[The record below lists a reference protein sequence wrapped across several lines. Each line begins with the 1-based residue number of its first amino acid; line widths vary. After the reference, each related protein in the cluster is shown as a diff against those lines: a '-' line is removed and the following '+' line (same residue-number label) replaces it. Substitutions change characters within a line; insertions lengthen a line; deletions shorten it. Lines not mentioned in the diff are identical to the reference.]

1 MNEQLI
7 LILFTIRESMSNA
20 PEEGEE
26 REFIAPD
33 LLCEKGIHPKCKR
46 NDITS
51 YLHYVDCENCPLMYK
66 DEYGYASDIQDV
78 IKNLRGNSNDKS

>member
-7 LILFTIRESMSNA
+7 LILFSIRESMSDA

-26 REFIAPD
+26 KEFIAPD
-33 LLCEKGIHPKCKR
+33 LLCEKAVHPKCLLT
-46 NDITS
+46 DINPERIM
-51 YLHYVDCENCPLMYK
+51 CENCPLMYR

-78 IKNLRGNSNDKS
+78 IKNLRGNSNGKS

>member
-33 LLCEKGIHPKCKR
+33 LLCEKGIHPRCK
-46 NDITS
+46 
-51 YLHYVDCENCPLMYK
+51 VDAIVLYGDSIACEDCPLMYK

>member
-33 LLCEKGIHPKCKR
+33 LLCEIAVHPKCLLTGIEPER
-46 NDITS
+46 IHCGD
-51 YLHYVDCENCPLMYK
+51 CPLMYK

-78 IKNLRGNSNDKS
+78 IKNLRGNSNGKS

>member
-33 LLCEKGIHPKCKR
+33 LLCEIAVHPKCLLIGIESER
-46 NDITS
+46 I
-51 YLHYVDCENCPLMYK
+51 HCESCPLMYK

-78 IKNLRGNSNDKS
+78 IKNLRGNSNGKS

>member
-7 LILFTIRESMSNA
+7 LILFTIRESMSNT

-33 LLCEKGIHPKCKR
+33 LLCEIAIHPKCLLT
-46 NDITS
+46 DIS
-51 YLHYVDCENCPLMYK
+51 SERIMCENCPLMYR

-78 IKNLRGNSNDKS
+78 IKTLRGNSNGKS

>member
-20 PEEGEE
+20 PEKGEE

-33 LLCEKGIHPKCKR
+33 LLCERGIHPRCK
-46 NDITS
+46 
-51 YLHYVDCENCPLMYK
+51 VDAFALYGNTIACEDCPLMYK
-66 DEYGYASDIQDV
+66 GEYGYASDIQDV
-78 IKNLRGNSNDKS
+78 IKNLRGNSNGKS

>member
-33 LLCEKGIHPKCKR
+33 LLCEKGIHPKCK
-46 NDITS
+46 
-51 YLHYVDCENCPLMYK
+51 VDAIALYGDSIACEDCPLMYK

-78 IKNLRGNSNDKS
+78 IKNLRGNSNGKS